1 MSEDCYITICERG
14 ARPRWSITMGKG
26 GLLHSSLPYVT
37 LLKKTPLDSLW
48 KLFEGTEMAKHDGH
62 LSHFTFLLFLMGE
75 GTVQKIEGGMS

>member
-1 MSEDCYITICERG
+1 MVYYHGQGWVITFFFALRYTVE
-14 ARPRWSITMGKG
+14 
-26 GLLHSSLPYVT
+26 
-37 LLKKTPLDSLW
+37 KKTPLDSLW